1 LAKKDGVEVF
11 KNKRKKN
18 KHSNPQKRDLISAN
32 EKKRINSRKRELLP
46 AKNKDPQFYNGIVKL
61 KEQKG
66 SVIYPKITVFESE
79 TPRRENGTEQDLG
92 ISKNEMKNQIPLSH
106 VEKSK
111 GKKIPPVH

>member
-1 LAKKDGVEVF
+1 MGLKPS

-46 AKNKDPQFYNGIVKL
+46 AKNEDPQFFNGIVKL

-66 SVIYPKITVFESE
+66 SIIYPKITVFESE
-79 TPRRENGTEQDLG
+79 TPRRESGQTGVQIFMILKSGDWLG
-92 ISKNEMKNQIPLSH
+92 MPRSALLPF
-106 VEKSK
+106 
-111 GKKIPPVH
+111 